1 MFRNIKSLNFPI
13 HDDILNSVKGMNCT
27 AKNYEDVLTRFQKKS
42 SLSMQGA
49 FNSLIIVLMHSAT
62 FT

>member
-1 MFRNIKSLNFPI
+1 MFRNVKSLNFPI

-27 AKNYEDVLTRFQKKS
+27 AKNFEDVLTRLKKS

-49 FNSLIIVLMHSAT
+49 FNILIIVLMHSAT

>member
-27 AKNYEDVLTRFQKKS
+27 AKNFEDALTRLKKS

-49 FNSLIIVLMHSAT
+49 FNSLIIVLIES
-62 FT
+62 

>member
-27 AKNYEDVLTRFQKKS
+27 AKNFEDVLTRFKKS